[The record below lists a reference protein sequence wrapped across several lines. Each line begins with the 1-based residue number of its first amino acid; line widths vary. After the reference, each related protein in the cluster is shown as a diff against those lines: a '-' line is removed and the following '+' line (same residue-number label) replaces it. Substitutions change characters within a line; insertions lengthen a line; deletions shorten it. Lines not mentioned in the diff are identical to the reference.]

1 MPFGPEVL
9 TPTAR
14 PFPRHKADQRRISW
28 GFGCQPDLQRLDC
41 QAAKADTG
49 TRRAKQALSSLRRRR
64 ATSSIA
70 TTSARMRRASGTFG
84 TIGIAPPPD
93 RIGILCANDTFGVA
107 DSPLQGDGFEPV
119 WEYFCQVVFW
129 FVAGSLFG
137 AERPFLVPSP
147 AI

>member
-28 GFGCQPDLQRLDC
+28 VSAVNLTSSASIVRLPR
-41 QAAKADTG
+41 QTQGHVAQN
-49 TRRAKQALSSLRRRR
+49 RPSSSLRRRR
-64 ATSSIA
+64 ATSSTA

-107 DSPLQGDGFEPV
+107 DSPLQGDGFEPSV
-119 WEYFCQVVFW
+119 PRWSNYLIIL
-129 FVAGSLFG
+129 SFG
-137 AERPFLVPSP
+137 LASDNFQR
-147 AI
+147 

>member
-93 RIGILCANDTFGVA
+93 WIGILCANDTFGVA
-107 DSPLQGDGFEPV
+107 DSPLEESGFE
-119 WEYFCQVVFW
+119 
-129 FVAGSLFG
+129 L
-137 AERPFLVPSP
+137 
-147 AI
+147 AIPRMRATLEAS